1 MEVPSSVGSL
11 ATRWDEEQV
20 GLGTAARTVRSAPTG
35 GFTALVATEAAA
47 FTTAWEGLVADLAVE
62 CGQRA
67 DALHD
72 TLADVTTTDAA
83 VAGSLSGQALS

>member
-1 MEVPSSVGSL
+1 MEVPSSVGPL

-20 GLGTAARTVRSAPTG
+20 GLTTAARTVRSAPTG
-35 GFTALVATEAAA
+35 GFTASVAAEADA
-47 FTTAWEGLVADLAVE
+47 FTAAWEGFAADLAAA

-72 TLADVTTTDAA
+72 TLADVTATDAT
-83 VAGSLSGQALS
+83 VAASLSGQAPA